1 MMTMSDC
8 DAPSLSCSKIND
20 DEEQLIKL
28 SLKKPKKWNWEL
40 TTSKSSSNIAF
51 PTIQLYDDSNKK
63 LLAETNEANF
73 IAGSKLCKSAS
84 VSKASSI
91 RQKKNDSYSS
101 LKFKND
107 PITIHTEQAEES
119 DESHPITIN
128 HDPNLQ
134 NDTSK
139 LQLKNHSR
147 SSSVRSR
154 SSILKRIREFTELN
168 RDSSSDDDNDDDDD
182 DERDD
187 ERSNNNNRSKESL
200 KKKYSIRTSH
210 IGALLVPK
218 DSFSKVSRRRQRR
231 KSVDDTS
238 TDNVAAINNSNTLA
252 HSPRIIDVQDISKIS
267 LETQKYLKD
276 VQNSSPSTD
285 EVFLLLVK
293 RLASLQQHNNLKS
306 LQHPKEIRNC
316 RRERDQKKSNELNE
330 QNDKRNILEP
340 TSDDHYINDKI
351 STSTRTEKIMGSNVS
366 SGKGLSGRRTQ
377 SQNNIDNKSSSI
389 TNGICCSTK
398 YSKSKRK
405 NSNISAQD
413 FDKKP
418 FNNNN
423 NGEQNFDG
431 IGQIIAANSNVTTIT
446 KPKKSN
452 QGKCRDKEKDKDK
465 KKIIH
470 GSLPNHLDTDV
481 DYEGSDD
488 TNSSIYQYPSNQPPS
503 YDNAQLSAIRKFDE
517 IYQQQHRYQ
526 AEQHF
531 VHLKQQNLSF
541 RVANTYVRQNFI
553 RNHETNSFR
562 IPHQAH
568 GHRVTFDPIN
578 RIVTQN
584 PPLQQVSDQC
594 YDQGYGSERSP
605 EDEVLPPLPQ
615 ITDQYN
621 TMVVN
626 SLPQAMLHNANQ
638 LFDMDYQHKFQ
649 QQSIQQSYDF
659 ITEDC
664 TFNVE
669 IVKGLGGLGLSVSGG
684 IDSSDPYPGLIRIKR
699 LFPHQAA
706 WMTGQFQQG
715 DVLLEANGIIL
726 TGLTNNEALEVLR
739 TMGNVVNLLV
749 CRPHD
754 ENFRKLSTTNLE
766 VPVPPLRS
774 SFNMKHQQYM
784 NQLELSPGEFE
795 ITLVKQQ
802 GSLGFTLQKEDES
815 INGHFVRALVREP
828 ATSDGRI
835 QAGDKILAVNDI
847 PISNMTHEQAVIF
860 LRQSQDTVRLRLYRF
875 YDGNDA
881 ISPTDSNYKAHH
893 ESNGTMKRSKLRPEA
908 ISLISDLATK
918 KNTLSS
924 SDGNSENS
932 SSFQSSTNTMS
943 SPRRLRKN
951 KCGALAYDT
960 DNLCDSSSNISTNIN
975 QTYTL
980 SSSDNACAIGGG
992 TSSGTH
998 TPFSDSS
1005 ADTLT
1010 IISQQRVQY
1019 YDPHELPAD
1028 DDETNDGFYDSDELE
1043 SLEHDNECSSSDIN
1057 KIKRPES
1064 LNIRRCGH
1072 TGDSGSTP
1080 LASHSVLDAPT
1091 TTYRMDNND
1100 SDDTIDG
1107 HAMSFTSLPCETL
1120 LLACK
1125 TENDLRKSP
1134 LNDTDTCLYVTKFNK
1149 NQPLY
1154 QSAQVQINHKAHPD
1168 DINAE
1173 MNLLK
1178 WKGVTMP
1185 SQQQQNEP
1193 NIDNDDDKCSI
1204 ISSQCGDM
1212 PIATNTL
1219 RVSIRNAQKDIHLD
1233 EMGIDSNI
1241 NRIIT
1246 IEMNRRWSCRL
1257 GIRLESQQLIPNDG
1271 CDEGGKS
1278 ITVIKEICKDTLAE
1292 KDGRLRV
1299 GDRVLMI
1306 NDEIVDSHST
1316 QEIIDMMR
1324 IIRGSLSITVAR
1336 KID

>member
-488 TNSSIYQYPSNQPPS
+488 TNSS
-503 YDNAQLSAIRKFDE
+503 
-517 IYQQQHRYQ
+517 
-526 AEQHF
+526 
-531 VHLKQQNLSF
+531 
-541 RVANTYVRQNFI
+541 T
-553 RNHETNSFR
+553 
-562 IPHQAH
+562 H

>member
-1 MMTMSDC
+1 MNER
-8 DAPSLSCSKIND
+8 L
-20 DEEQLIKL
+20 KL
-28 SLKKPKKWNWEL
+28 FHEM
-40 TTSKSSSNIAF
+40 
-51 PTIQLYDDSNKK
+51 
-63 LLAETNEANF
+63 
-73 IAGSKLCKSAS
+73 
-84 VSKASSI
+84 
-91 RQKKNDSYSS
+91 
-101 LKFKND
+101 
-107 PITIHTEQAEES
+107 
-119 DESHPITIN
+119 
-128 HDPNLQ
+128 
-134 NDTSK
+134 
-139 LQLKNHSR
+139 
-147 SSSVRSR
+147 
-154 SSILKRIREFTELN
+154 
-168 RDSSSDDDNDDDDD
+168 
-182 DERDD
+182 
-187 ERSNNNNRSKESL
+187 
-200 KKKYSIRTSH
+200 
-210 IGALLVPK
+210 
-218 DSFSKVSRRRQRR
+218 
-231 KSVDDTS
+231 
-238 TDNVAAINNSNTLA
+238 DNVAAINNSNTLA

-488 TNSSIYQYPSNQPPS
+488 TNSS
-503 YDNAQLSAIRKFDE
+503 
-517 IYQQQHRYQ
+517 
-526 AEQHF
+526 
-531 VHLKQQNLSF
+531 
-541 RVANTYVRQNFI
+541 T
-553 RNHETNSFR
+553 
-562 IPHQAH
+562 H

-1080 LASHSVLDAPT
+1080 LASRKPLYKFSIATTNAYELNNLDSVLDAPT

>member
-1 MMTMSDC
+1 MTSEC
-8 DAPSLSCSKIND
+8 ETPSISCSKIND
-20 DEEQLIKL
+20 DEQQLIKL
-28 SLKKPKKWNWEL
+28 SLKKPKKWNWML

-63 LLAETNEANF
+63 LLAVTNEANF
-73 IAGSKLCKSAS
+73 MADSKVCKSAS
-84 VSKASSI
+84 VSKASST
-91 RQKKNDSYSS
+91 RQKKNDSFTSV
-101 LKFKND
+101 KVKND
-107 PITIHTEQAEES
+107 PITIHTEQNEDES
-119 DESHPITIN
+119 DENHPITIN
-128 HDPNLQ
+128 HDPNQQ
-134 NDTSK
+134 NDTTK

-168 RDSSSDDDNDDDDD
+168 RDSSSDGDDDDD
-182 DERDD
+182 DDNDERDD

-200 KKKYSIRTSH
+200 KKKYSIRASH

-238 TDNVAAINNSNTLA
+238 TDNVTAINNSSTLA

-276 VQNSSPSTD
+276 VQNSSPSSD

-306 LQHPKEIRNC
+306 LQQTKEIRNC
-316 RRERDQKKSNELNE
+316 RRERDRNSEDKKSNESSE

-340 TSDDHYINDKI
+340 ASDDHCINDKI

-418 FNNNN
+418 FSNNNT
-423 NGEQNFDG
+423 GEQNFDG

-446 KPKKSN
+446 KPKKLN
-452 QGKCRDKEKDKDK
+452 QGKSRDKEKDKDK

-470 GSLPNHLDTDV
+470 GSLPNHLDTDI

-488 TNSSIYQYPSNQPPS
+488 TNSS
-503 YDNAQLSAIRKFDE
+503 
-517 IYQQQHRYQ
+517 
-526 AEQHF
+526 
-531 VHLKQQNLSF
+531 
-541 RVANTYVRQNFI
+541 T
-553 RNHETNSFR
+553 
-562 IPHQAH
+562 H
-568 GHRVTFDPIN
+568 GHRVKFDPIN

-584 PPLQQVSDQC
+584 PPPLQQVNDQC

-626 SLPQAMLHNANQ
+626 SLPQAMLHNSNQ
-638 LFDMDYQHKFQ
+638 LFDMDYQQKFQ

-706 WMTGQFQQG
+706 WMTGQLQQG

-774 SFNMKHQQYM
+774 SFNIKHQQYT
-784 NQLELSPGEFE
+784 NQFELSPGEFE
-795 ITLVKQQ
+795 IMLVKQQ

-815 INGHFVRALVREP
+815 IEGHFVRALVREP

-835 QAGDKILAVNDI
+835 QAGDKIVAVNDI

-860 LRQSQDTVRLRLYRF
+860 LRQSPDTVKLRLYRF
-875 YDGNDA
+875 YDGKDA
-881 ISPTDSNYKAHH
+881 TSPTDSNYKAHH
-893 ESNGTMKRSKLRPEA
+893 DSNGTMKRSKLRPEA

-918 KNTLSS
+918 KNTQSS

-951 KCGALAYDT
+951 NNNNSKCGAMAYDT

-975 QTYTL
+975 QTYTI
-980 SSSDNACAIGGG
+980 SSSDNACATGGG

-1010 IISQQRVQY
+1010 IISQQRVKY

-1043 SLEHDNECSSSDIN
+1043 SLEHDNECSSSDIS

-1064 LNIRRCGH
+1064 LNIKRCGH

-1100 SDDTIDG
+1100 DDDTIDG

-1178 WKGVTMP
+1178 WKGVTM
-1185 SQQQQNEP
+1185 SQQQQQYEAND
-1193 NIDNDDDKCSI
+1193 DNDDDKCSI
-1204 ISSQCGDM
+1204 ISSQREDM

-1306 NDEIVDSHST
+1306 NDEIVDSYST

>member
-1 MMTMSDC
+1 
-8 DAPSLSCSKIND
+8 
-20 DEEQLIKL
+20 
-28 SLKKPKKWNWEL
+28 
-40 TTSKSSSNIAF
+40 
-51 PTIQLYDDSNKK
+51 
-63 LLAETNEANF
+63 
-73 IAGSKLCKSAS
+73 
-84 VSKASSI
+84 
-91 RQKKNDSYSS
+91 
-101 LKFKND
+101 
-107 PITIHTEQAEES
+107 
-119 DESHPITIN
+119 
-128 HDPNLQ
+128 
-134 NDTSK
+134 
-139 LQLKNHSR
+139 
-147 SSSVRSR
+147 
-154 SSILKRIREFTELN
+154 
-168 RDSSSDDDNDDDDD
+168 
-182 DERDD
+182 
-187 ERSNNNNRSKESL
+187 
-200 KKKYSIRTSH
+200 
-210 IGALLVPK
+210 
-218 DSFSKVSRRRQRR
+218 
-231 KSVDDTS
+231 
-238 TDNVAAINNSNTLA
+238 
-252 HSPRIIDVQDISKIS
+252 
-267 LETQKYLKD
+267 
-276 VQNSSPSTD
+276 
-285 EVFLLLVK
+285 
-293 RLASLQQHNNLKS
+293 
-306 LQHPKEIRNC
+306 
-316 RRERDQKKSNELNE
+316 
-330 QNDKRNILEP
+330 
-340 TSDDHYINDKI
+340 
-351 STSTRTEKIMGSNVS
+351 MGSNVS

-488 TNSSIYQYPSNQPPS
+488 TNSS
-503 YDNAQLSAIRKFDE
+503 
-517 IYQQQHRYQ
+517 
-526 AEQHF
+526 
-531 VHLKQQNLSF
+531 
-541 RVANTYVRQNFI
+541 T
-553 RNHETNSFR
+553 
-562 IPHQAH
+562 H

-1080 LASHSVLDAPT
+1080 LASRKPLYKFSIATTNAYELNNLDSVLDAPT